1 MDNSLPAI
9 RVAIVDDDAYL
20 RDGLSRLIADADGF
34 ECSIAFA
41 SAEEALT
48 RLRGRPVDVLLL
60 DIGLPGISGSDAVGA
75 FRQAFP
81 ELVILMLTVYS
92 DRPKVFASICNG
104 AHGYLLKSTPPQQIL
119 ESIRAAHT
127 GGSPLS
133 PEIASGIV
141 KVFQKLGP
149 PEKSEASLTSQEQQ
163 LLWLLA
169 QGYSY
174 DAAGRQM
181 YISVNTVRNYIRSIY
196 QKLHVHSRSEAVTKA
211 LRQGLI
217 S

>member
-1 MDNSLPAI
+1 M
-9 RVAIVDDDAYL
+9 VEDDAYL
-20 RDGLSRLIADADGF
+20 REGLCRLIADAEGF
-34 ECSIAFA
+34 TCSAGF
-41 SAEEALT
+41 SCVEEALIG
-48 RLRGRPVDVLLL
+48 LPNQPADVLLL
-60 DIGLPGISGSDAVGA
+60 DIGLPGRQGSDAVSE
-75 FRQAFP
+75 FRSAFP
-81 ELVILMLTVYS
+81 QLVILMWTVYT

-104 AHGYLLKSTPPQQIL
+104 ANGYLLKSTPPPQML
-119 ESIRAAHT
+119 DAIRAAHS

-133 PEIASGIV
+133 PEIASGIIMI
-141 KVFQKLGP
+141 FRKLGP
-149 PEKSEASLTSQEQQ
+149 PGTSHASLTPQEQQ

-174 DAAGRQM
+174 DSAGRQM

-217 S
+217 G